1 MPIIVKLGSW
11 SWSVVKVKFKIH
23 SQKRTRADFI
33 IQMHLSPPT
42 RPTTFKQQYKG
53 QKTRKR
59 TRSIA
64 MLALNQQLTITH
76 NPPPSR
82 WLSEWLLEQFL
93 EWLINETIL
102 RSKVPK
108 FPSSQASELLNHS
121 TSLTPPQFKLD
132 SEAAITR

>member
-1 MPIIVKLGSW
+1 MRLKREEISSASINARNLATHKWFILNQFEWSTMSEVPKCHSRKECSNEGSKVIKNLSIFKLGSW

-42 RPTTFKQQYKG
+42 QPTTFKQQYKG

-82 WLSEWLLEQFL
+82 
-93 EWLINETIL
+93 
-102 RSKVPK
+102 
-108 FPSSQASELLNHS
+108 
-121 TSLTPPQFKLD
+121 
-132 SEAAITR
+132 